1 MSRAEFDA
9 AFARIREAGIDYGDS
24 FTTVGRQNG
33 PGDESG
39 ARGVGKALYFFDPYE
54 HLLEIRHYDD
64 G

>member
-1 MSRAEFDA
+1 
-9 AFARIREAGIDYGDS
+9 
-24 FTTVGRQNG
+24 VGRQNG